1 MCKPNETFLR
11 GDYNYHHPH
20 HQQQS
25 QTPHVHLPPHLQRT
39 NSNLS
44 KVGSQ
49 EQTGQATNSL
59 QPPHL
64 RVVSPGSSKVGG
76 QSAKPLLLPP
86 IGTSSPP
93 YNPRVVNF
101 DSHPTW
107 EDLQHAQYADIACT
121 MAPAEGKATR
131 SRIHS
136 SLMHSKINNPPPP
149 HHTEPISVG
158 TRAAK

>member
-1 MCKPNETFLR
+1 MCKPNESFLR
-11 GDYNYHHPH
+11 GDYTYNVNHPH

-25 QTPHVHLPPHLQRT
+25 QTPHVHLPPHRT

-49 EQTGQATNSL
+49 EQTAQTSNSL
-59 QPPHL
+59 QSPHS
-64 RVVSPGSSKVGG
+64 RAVSPGGSKVGG
-76 QSAKPLLLPP
+76 QSVKPPLLLP

-93 YNPRVVNF
+93 NNPRVVNF

-121 MAPAEGKATR
+121 MAPAEGKATC

-136 SLMHSKINNPPPP
+136 GLMHSKMNNPPP
-149 HHTEPISVG
+149 HHAEPMSVG